1 MNMKI
6 FLSLFLLFILLISLN
21 LGVDESAMELQDE
34 ALTRSFT
41 AFGLAKALNAVI
53 SLLQG
58 TELSFT
64 PVGVGLNFSVGEVL
78 DPFNDMVERFSW
90 VMLFATVSLGIQKIL
105 LILSAK
111 VFLQVFLGI
120 SIVGTLLL
128 VWVKKLQNVQILS
141 YMLRALLLV
150 LLLRFS
156 AILFVYSSQL
166 LYTSTLQTE
175 YEDATKVIEKTQN
188 KLEDLETKNR
198 VVMQSCKD
206 VGFFDGMSNKYEKVI
221 DNLNISKQLSALEQ
235 SIEEASSKIVELITI
250 FIVQSVIFPLLY
262 FWLMLV
268 SVKLIFRMEFNK
280 EALKLLYND
289 LK

>member
-1 MNMKI
+1 MKI
-6 FLSLFLLFILLISLN
+6 FISLFLLFILLISLN
-21 LGVDESAMELQDE
+21 LGVDESAIELQDE
-34 ALTRSFT
+34 ALTRSFA

-111 VFLQVFLGI
+111 VFLQVVFGV
-120 SIVGTLLL
+120 SVMGTLLL
-128 VWVKKLQNVQILS
+128 LWIKKFQNVQVLS
-141 YMLRALLLV
+141 YMLKFFFLL

-156 AILFVYSSQL
+156 AVLFVYSSEL

-175 YEDATKVIEKTQN
+175 YENATKVIENTQN

-198 VVMQSCKD
+198 VVIQSQKE

-262 FWLMLV
+262 LWLMLV

-280 EALKLLYND
+280 EKLKLLYND

>member
-1 MNMKI
+1 MKI